1 MALDSCFVWQAA
13 GCVINL
19 VGLSRCISGELN
31 EDDREGW
38 NPIGGFFLLPIDKKG
53 NSGKVKGPLR
63 PSHLT
68 LFP

>member
-1 MALDSCFVWQAA
+1 MVLDSCFVWQAA

-38 NPIGGFFLLPIDKKG
+38 NPIGGFFLL
-53 NSGKVKGPLR
+53 L
-63 PSHLT
+63 LT
-68 LFP
+68 RRETRAKLKDH